1 MLAVDIVSWV
11 VVGLAIGA
19 IWGFLASDHRLKLPG
34 TLFCGAIGSVVGG
47 FVFVEES
54 VPTKYSLTAL
64 ITSVVGAVVF
74 LFIYAVVVEEK
85 PRKRPPLDQPASP
98 R

>member
-1 MLAVDIVSWV
+1 MLTVDIVSWV
-11 VVGLAIGA
+11 IVGLAIGA
-19 IWGFLASDHRLKLPG
+19 IWALLASGHRLKLLG
-34 TLFCGAIGSVVGG
+34 TLICGAIGAVVGG

-64 ITSVVGAVVF
+64 VTSVVGAVIF
-74 LFIYAVVVEEK
+74 LFIYAVVADEK
-85 PRKRPPLDQPASP
+85 PRKRPPLNLPTSP

>member
-1 MLAVDIVSWV
+1 MLTVDIVSWV
-11 VVGLAIGA
+11 IAGLAIGA
-19 IWGFLASDHRLKLPG
+19 IWAFLASDRRFKLPG
-34 TLFCGAIGSVVGG
+34 TLICGAIGAVVGG

-64 ITSVVGAVVF
+64 ITSVVGAVIF
-74 LFIYAVVVEEK
+74 LFIYAVVVDEK
-85 PRKRPPLDQPASP
+85 PRKRPPLDLPASP

>member
-1 MLAVDIVSWV
+1 MLALDIVSWV

-19 IWGFLASDHRLKLPG
+19 IWGFLLSGHRLKLPG
-34 TLFCGAIGSVVGG
+34 TLICGTIGAVVGG
-47 FVFVEES
+47 FVFVDES

-74 LFIYAVVVEEK
+74 LFIYAVVVDEK
-85 PRKRPPLDQPASP
+85 PRKRPPLDLPASP

>member
-1 MLAVDIVSWV
+1 MLTVDIFSWV
-11 VVGLAIGA
+11 IAGLAIGA
-19 IWGFLASDHRLKLPG
+19 IWAFLASDHRMKLAAS
-34 TLFCGAIGSVVGG
+34 LICGAIGAVVGG

-64 ITSVVGAVVF
+64 ITSVVGAVIF
-74 LFIYAVVVEEK
+74 LFIYAVVVGEK
-85 PRKRPPLDQPASP
+85 PKRQPPLDLPASP